1 MSHISASRFAALILV
16 GLCCLNVQ
24 AHAEPQPVQAS
35 AIDVGLDGGRVS
47 LKVKDAALERVLK
60 AVEARTGTRFNI
72 HDPLI
77 GQAPVSLE
85 LRGLPLREAIH
96 AILGGYSYF
105 IAEPVGTGGLQVT
118 VLAPKS
124 AESTPAADD
133 SIPTAAAMDPDS
145 GWDFEPPPSL

>member
-1 MSHISASRFAALILV
+1 MNQIYARRFAASILA

-24 AHAEPQPVQAS
+24 ARAEPRPVQAS
-35 AIDVGLDGGRVS
+35 AIGVDLDGGRVS
-47 LKVKDAALERVLK
+47 LKAKDIALERVLK
-60 AVEARTGTRFNI
+60 AVEARTGARFNI

-105 IAEPVGTGGLQVT
+105 IAELAGTGGLRVT
-118 VLAPKS
+118 VLAPQS
-124 AESTPAADD
+124 AEPAPVADD
-133 SIPTAAAMDPDS
+133 SVSTALDPDS